1 MKLSRERRE
10 PSSSLET
17 LKEKVMCTFLLKK
30 CLPKEEQGLKP
41 VCFKDISPTVLIVNC
56 FSSVCSDG

>member
-10 PSSSLET
+10 PSSSLEI
-17 LKEKVMCTFLLKK
+17 LKEKVTCTFLLKM
-30 CLPKEEQGLKP
+30 CLAKEQGLKP
-41 VCFKDISPTVLIVNC
+41 VCFKDISPTVLIVNY